1 MGEWI
6 EGKEGK
12 GGEGRGGEERGG
24 EKGKMK
30 GKKEYIYI
38 KFIIHS
44 FQAAH
49 GTSGEAASS
58 PRQGD
63 VDEGFT
69 E

>member
-6 EGKEGK
+6 EGEGKEGR

-24 EKGKMK
+24 EKGKRK
-30 GKKEYIYI
+30 GKKEYI

-63 VDEGFT
+63 VDEGFA